1 MYTCLEMK
9 YYEDG
14 VEKENNYEKHN
25 DTWNM

>member
-9 YYEDG
+9 YYED
-14 VEKENNYEKHN
+14 VLEKENNYEKHN